1 MLREHFQEGE
11 AGNIEAKLLLKN
23 GITCDI
29 ARNLRGKQA
38 SGLTKQKQ
46 TRKSSSQKSN
56 DRWMA
61 GNQGRGNLSSRK

>member
-29 ARNLRGKQA
+29 ARNLRGKQT

-46 TRKSSSQKSN
+46 TRKSSSQSN
-56 DRWMA
+56 DRCMA
-61 GNQGRGNLSSRK
+61 GNQGRGNPSSRK